1 MADHSTENNK
11 LDKIRALESKLSELQ
26 AANAELR
33 AREHRWTTVMDTISQ
48 GIQEN
53 DLDGTITFSNRAHH
67 RLLGYPDGELIG
79 RSIASFVVDPDEKAY
94 LPQLLKELA
103 ANQSAPVPYFS
114 RNYTR
119 DGRIIDVR
127 VDWNYQRDDRGR
139 VVGFTSVIADVT
151 DQMNMKNQLNEQVAF
166 LQTLIDTLPHP
177 IFYKDTRGRYLGCN
191 QAFEA
196 YIGIARNQLIGKT
209 VYDVAPRQLADVY
222 HAADAALFAS
232 REHQSYEA
240 QVQYADGTLRSVI
253 FNKAVFFREDGSPG
267 GLVGAMVDISERK
280 RAEAERE
287 MLSKAIEQSPE
298 MVIMTDLEGKI
309 HYVNAAFERISGYP
323 RSEALGKTPAI
334 VKSDVHDAGH
344 YQRIWN
350 TLKAGKQWSGRMTNR
365 RKDGSLFEVE
375 ATIVPVQRNNGKVTD
390 YLSVE
395 RDISRELLREKQ
407 MQQAQ
412 KMEAIGTLAA
422 GIAHDFNNILSAIVG
437 YTDIALLGMPADS
450 PNRAHLKKVLKAGDR
465 AKSLVNQILAFSRA
479 QEKEARPVA
488 IQIILKEVLK
498 LLQATLPSTISIH
511 PNLKSKAA
519 ILADPTQIHQVIMN
533 LCTNAAHAM
542 REKGG
547 TLTLKLEP
555 HTIDAE
561 RAVGSEVLAAGEY
574 VKLVV
579 RDSGEGMPA
588 PVLERI
594 FDPFYTTKK
603 PGEGTGMGLA
613 VVHGIVAECG
623 GAIVVHSEPGQ
634 GTTFEILL
642 PVIDEEQ
649 DVHSSEDF
657 ALPMGNERI
666 LFVDDEPNI
675 VDISVHM
682 LESLGYDI
690 TGVTDSTEAF
700 DLFARSPDAYDLV
713 ITDMTMPTM
722 TGDVLGQKILA
733 LRPHIPIVICTGYS
747 EKLTEASIRSL
758 GFTGIAYKPLIMK
771 DLASIVRHSL
781 DRQSDDTTTDAS
793 RGKDM

>member
-1 MADHSTENNK
+1 MEILAVANK
-11 LDKIRALESKLSELQ
+11 TTDNDKTDNIRALESQLSELET
-26 AANAELR
+26 ANAELR
-33 AREHRWTTVMDTISQ
+33 AREKRWTIVIDTLSQ

-67 RLLGYPDGELIG
+67 RILGYPDGELVG
-79 RSIASFVVDPDEKAY
+79 RSIASLVVDPREKTN
-94 LPQLLKELA
+94 LPKLLKNLA
-103 ANQSAPVPYFS
+103 ANQPTPEPYYS
-114 RNYTR
+114 QNYTR

-127 VDWNYQRDDRGR
+127 VDWNYQRDEMGR
-139 VVGFTSVIADVT
+139 VVGFTSVISDVT
-151 DQMNMKNQLNEQVAF
+151 DQMKMKSQLNEQVAF

-177 IFYKDTRGRYLGCN
+177 IFYKDARGRYLGCN

-196 YIGIARNQLIGKT
+196 YTGIARNQLIGKT
-209 VYDVAPRQLADVY
+209 VYDVAPRELADLY

-232 REHQSYEA
+232 QDHQSYEA
-240 QVQYADGTLRSVI
+240 QVRYADGTQRSVI
-253 FNKAVFFREDGSPG
+253 FNKAVFFRKDGSPG

-280 RAEAERE
+280 KAEAERE
-287 MLSKAIEQSPE
+287 MLAKAIEQSPE
-298 MVIMTDLEGKI
+298 MVIMTDLEGRI
-309 HYVNAAFERISGYP
+309 HYVNAAFERISGYR
-323 RSEALGKTPAI
+323 RSEALGRTPAI
-334 VKSDVHDAGH
+334 VKSDVHDARH
-344 YQRIWN
+344 YQGIWN

-395 RDISRELLREKQ
+395 RDISQELLREKQ

-437 YTDIALLGMPADS
+437 YTDIALLSMSADS
-450 PNRAHLKKVLKAGDR
+450 PDRTHLKKVLKAGDR
-465 AKSLVNQILAFSRA
+465 AKSLVNQILAFSRS
-479 QEKEARPVA
+479 QDKEMRPVV

-498 LLQATLPSTISIH
+498 MLQATLPSTISIQS
-511 PNLKSKAA
+511 NLKSKAA

-542 REKGG
+542 RENGG
-547 TLTLKLEP
+547 ELTVTLEP
-555 HTIDAE
+555 CTVDTE
-561 RAVGSEVLAAGEY
+561 RASGSEVLAAGEY

-579 RDSGEGMPA
+579 KDTGEGMPA

-623 GAIVVHSEPGQ
+623 GAIAVDSEPGQ

-642 PVIDEEQ
+642 PVIDEEP

-657 ALPMGNERI
+657 VLPMGNERI

-713 ITDMTMPTM
+713 ITDMTMPTL

-733 LRPHIPIVICTGYS
+733 LRPDIPIVICTGYS

-758 GFTGIAYKPLIMK
+758 GFSGIAFKPIIMK
-771 DLASIVRHSL
+771 DLASIVRRSL
-781 DRQSDDTTTDAS
+781 DK
-793 RGKDM
+793 GE